1 MTARELANSR
11 TSSIGLA
18 AKNPTNHS
26 AKSSQ
31 PDTAAAALWQSLST
45 LLELQN
51 QAPPLVPKP
60 QQGNFPL
67 SFPQQRLWFLTQLEP
82 NSSAYNIPLAFRIT
96 GAINIPA
103 LEQSLDTIAQRHAAL
118 RTTFSVAED
127 GQPVQAIA
135 PSLPSILSVVDLRV
149 LPSPQREERAREL
162 ATTEA
167 QRPFNLNV
175 GSLFRACLFQLRE
188 NEQLLLLCVHHIAF
202 DGWSEGILLGELSA
216 LYNAFST
223 GNPSPPPELPIQYP
237 DFADWQQQWLQGKL
251 RQTLLDYWQGQLKDS
266 LHPLQFPLDYP
277 RSTTSSHRSASET
290 LIFPQELTTAL
301 KSLSRRQG
309 ATLFATLLG
318 AFQVLLHRYSEQ
330 EQFFICTP
338 VANRQRQELKHL
350 IGYFVNLLILPSNLS
365 GNPSFSELL
374 GRVRQQVSGALAHQ
388 DLPVQELV
396 SHLGL
401 SQIRLSQVMFVLQNT
416 PKQHLKLG
424 DLTAMPVEI
433 EGGTA
438 DFDLFL
444 SMVESEGTL
453 TGVLKYDA
461 DLCDRTTIIR
471 LLDRYRLLLE
481 QIVANPEQPLAALLP
496 LSETEREQLSV
507 KKRNGLIQDTS
518 SNQPRTYIAPRN
530 SRERQLVS
538 IWEQVLGIQPIGIS
552 DNFFALGGQSLL
564 AMSLFV
570 EIEKA
575 FGKTLPLATLLQAPT
590 IEQLAPL
597 LRQEEESTSSFSSL
611 VPIQPS
617 GSKPPFFCVHGV
629 LGNVLKFLDI
639 ANYLNPDQPFYGL
652 QAKGLDGKCAPHSR
666 IEAMAA
672 CYIQEMRS
680 RQPEGPY
687 FLGGY
692 SMGGIVAYEM
702 AQQLHA
708 QGQKVALLVLFDT
721 FGANC
726 FERLTFREQHYLQYL
741 LKLGWSESLH
751 EELRQLYRRKLEK
764 FACQVFLKLG
774 RPLSHNLQRS
784 FISQAN
790 KQAQRQYKPRVY
802 PGRIT
807 LFRASEPPC
816 FSFVDMPTHEDWHRR
831 DPEHGW
837 GSLAGG
843 GLDIR
848 NVPGHHHSMFKEP
861 HLREIA
867 QTLQVCLD
875 EAQIEA
881 SHPCVSSSH

>member
-1 MTARELANSR
+1 MTAREIANS
-11 TSSIGLA
+11 SKLVE
-18 AKNPTNHS
+18 KNLTNPPT
-26 AKSSQ
+26 KSSQ
-31 PDTAAAALWQSLST
+31 PDTSATALWQSLRT

-82 NSSAYNIPLAFRIT
+82 NSSAYNIPLAFRIV
-96 GAINIPA
+96 GAINLPA
-103 LEQSLDTIAQRHAAL
+103 LEQSLDAIAQRHAAL
-118 RTTFSVAED
+118 RTTFLVAED

-167 QRPFNLNV
+167 QRPFNLNA

-188 NEQLLLLCVHHIAF
+188 DEQLLLLCVHHIAF

-223 GNPSPPPELPIQYP
+223 GNPSPLPELPIQYP

-251 RQTLLDYWQGQLKDS
+251 SQTLLDYWQGQLQDS
-266 LHPLQFPLDYP
+266 LHPLQFPVDCP
-277 RSTTSSHRSASET
+277 RSNASSHRSASET
-290 LIFPQELTTAL
+290 LIFPQKLTTAL

-338 VANRQRQELKHL
+338 VANRQRQELKNL
-350 IGYFVNLLILPSNLS
+350 VGYFVNLLILPSHLS
-365 GNPSFSELL
+365 GNPSFLELL

-388 DLPVQELV
+388 DLPVQQLV

-424 DLTAMPVEI
+424 DLTTTSVEI

-481 QIVANPEQPLAALLP
+481 QIVANPEQPLSALLP

-507 KKRNGLIQDTS
+507 KRRNGLMGEAA
-518 SNQPRTYIAPRN
+518 SNQPRPYLAPRN
-530 SRERQLVS
+530 ARERQLTT
-538 IWEQVLGIQPIGIS
+538 IWEQVLGLQPIGVT
-552 DNFFALGGQSLL
+552 DNFFELGGQSLL

-570 EIEKA
+570 EIEKV

-590 IEQLAPL
+590 IEQLANL
-597 LRQEEESTSSFSSL
+597 LSQAGESTTTSSSTL

-652 QAKGLDGKCAPHSR
+652 QAKGLDGKCAPHSC

-672 CYIQEMRS
+672 HYIQEMRS

-692 SMGGIVAYEM
+692 SMGGIVAFEM

-708 QGQKVALLVLFDT
+708 QGQRVALLVLFDT

-764 FACQVFLKLG
+764 LACQVFLKLG

-784 FISQAN
+784 LISQAN

-802 PGRIT
+802 PGQVT

-816 FSFVDMPTHEDWHRR
+816 FSFVDMPTHEDWYSR
-831 DPEHGW
+831 DSEHGW

-843 GLDIR
+843 GLDIHD
-848 NVPGHHHSMFKEP
+848 VPGHHHSMFKEP

-867 QTLQVCLD
+867 RTLQVCLD

-881 SHPCVSSSH
+881 SHLCPTTSC